1 MLKATLM
8 TKKGAIKKTTDNA
21 LEWFPELEKLF
32 KNFNIQHMT
41 IKVEDSNDK
50 FMIFKDE

>member
-32 KNFNIQHMT
+32 ENFEIEHIT
-41 IKVEDSNDK
+41 IRVENSTDK
-50 FMIFKDE
+50 FLIFKDE